1 MDRLRFK
8 CKDRGGPITLVGE
21 IDEGGKTK
29 SAKLLTFSPT
39 AAGEIVFTIDAID
52 ATILGKL
59 HGPAPTEAKDA
70 NPTPH
75 RWPGGRHDGN
85 DDADIDGKDDG

>member
-8 CKDRGGPITLVGE
+8 CRERGGPITLIGE
-21 IDEGGKTK
+21 IHDYQNGVTK

-39 AAGEIVFTIDAID
+39 TAADIVFDIDAID

-59 HGPAPTEAKDA
+59 HGGVSE
-70 NPTPH
+70 PTPVEPEEPEPEEQDYGH
-75 RWPGGRHDGN
+75 RPG
-85 DDADIDGKDDG
+85 I